1 MAEEKDPTAFAEMHN
16 KMSLV
21 ASYPPF
27 SLDEDV
33 HKDFLMKVR
42 EAENVEDFEKIGEE
56 FAEEI
61 EDAEM
66 YQKRYGTTVEGAFE
80 AQQAAAELADMS
92 MGDDNLVVIAPQFLS
107 QYKD

>member
-42 EAENVEDFEKIGEE
+42 CLLYTS
-56 FAEEI
+56 
-61 EDAEM
+61 DA
-66 YQKRYGTTVEGAFE
+66 
-80 AQQAAAELADMS
+80 ADE
-92 MGDDNLVVIAPQFLS
+92 
-107 QYKD
+107 